1 MMQPKIDIP
10 EEEIHQILSNTRR
23 RKVLRYL
30 SESGGSLS
38 LRDLSQQIAEV
49 ESGESPPPSDARK
62 AVYVALH
69 QTHLPALDDKGLVE
83 YDRPSKRVR
92 LLDTGRDIHRY
103 MEVVARYG
111 ISRANLYRNAGI
123 VALATVVA
131 ALAGV
136 PVVSRVDP
144 ILWATLF
151 LALFVLSAV
160 YQAWKH
166 RRVPLQGLLRN
177 PPPLSRL
184 F

>member
-1 MMQPKIDIP
+1 MIRSKIEIP
-10 EEEIHQILSNTRR
+10 EEEIHQILSNARR

-38 LRDLSQQIAEV
+38 LRDLSQQIAET
-49 ESGESPPPSDARK
+49 ESGESPPPRDARK

-69 QTHLPALDDKGLVE
+69 QTHLPALDEKSLVE
-83 YDRPSKRVR
+83 YDRTSKRVE
-92 LLDTGRDIHRY
+92 LLEAGRDIDLY
-103 MEVVARYG
+103 MEVVTRYG
-111 ISRANLYRNAGI
+111 ISRASLYRNASI

-136 PVVSRVDP
+136 PVVSWVAP

-151 LALFVLSAV
+151 LGLFVLSAA
-160 YQAWKH
+160 YQAWK
-166 RRVPLQGLLRN
+166 RRRIPFRGLLRN